1 MLNKQQVERHVQ
13 QSPTQFAFQV
23 NTTQI
28 EYNKWHKEKM
38 DYPVNFS
45 NSKDSTETFLNEL
58 VKHPAMSAITN
69 TAKNEE

>member
-1 MLNKQQVERHVQ
+1 M
-13 QSPTQFAFQV
+13 
-23 NTTQI
+23 
-28 EYNKWHKEKM
+28 YNSLQHSLLFKSTPLRKNITSDIRKKM

-58 VKHPAMSAITN
+58 VKHPAMSAIMN